1 MFGLLAKHTFAAIIF
16 AVLLEELGIPMP
28 IPTDLL
34 IIIAGV
40 TAPNA
45 LAWLVLWYL
54 LLTAASTLGASGLY
68 AIVRRGGRPLVDRF
82 GRYVHLGPAQL
93 ARAEALL
100 KRSGWVGIAV
110 GRAIPGLRY
119 VTVIACGL
127 LDVPYQRFVTAHIA
141 GSSVYIIFF
150 LLLGKLFGPAI
161 ADYIHL
167 PGLGLHLLWLL
178 ALSVG
183 LPLFM
188 MWCCYRAHAQQSAR
202 NLAVP
207 SYRRG
212 LGALLF
218 ASFTG
223 TTALAAAWATAA
235 TLTSLLG
242 VTRPLNVT
250 NLLARWLLGRGL
262 QATGAYLAIYS
273 GLLLLCVGIG
283 ALYYEFILPRLV
295 PRGTSLPRQ
304 VLGLVLLGIGLVGSF
319 FVPALTT
326 AAPNPVA
333 RWWVAGG
340 PLLLFALGLGI
351 LGYALTTV
359 YSRALAIL
367 VMPSLRRIAPQPTDA
382 IREEN
387 EEPAL
392 TYSGSRADPAMRD

>member
-1 MFGLLAKHTFAAIIF
+1 MFGLLAKHTFVAILF

-40 TAPNA
+40 TAPNS
-45 LAWLVLWYL
+45 LVWLGLTFL
-54 LLTAASTLGASGLY
+54 LLVAASTIGASGLY
-68 AIVRRGGRPLVDRF
+68 AIVRRGGRPLVARF

-100 KRSGWVGIAV
+100 KRGGWGGIAI

-141 GSSVYIIFF
+141 GSSVYIITF
-150 LLLGKLFGPAI
+150 LLLGKLFGPTI

-188 MWCCYRAHAQQSAR
+188 IWCCYRAHAQQNAR
-202 NLAVP
+202 DLVVP

-212 LGALLF
+212 LGALLL
-218 ASFTG
+218 ASFAG
-223 TTALAAAWATAA
+223 TTALSAAWATAA

-242 VTRPLNVT
+242 ITRPLNVT

-283 ALYYEFILPRLV
+283 ALYYELILPRLT
-295 PRGTSLPRQ
+295 PHGTSLPRQ

-319 FVPALTT
+319 LVLALTT
-326 AAPNPVA
+326 GMPNPVV
-333 RWWVAGG
+333 RWWIAGG

-367 VMPSLRRIAPQPTDA
+367 VMPSLRRIVPPTDDTIGA
-382 IREEN
+382 EDEDL
-387 EEPAL
+387 AL
-392 TYSGSRADPAMRD
+392 TYAGGPSDRAMRN

>member
-1 MFGLLAKHTFAAIIF
+1 MFDLLAKHTFVAILF

-40 TAPNA
+40 AAPNS
-45 LAWLVLWYL
+45 LGWLSLSFML
-54 LLTAASTLGASGLY
+54 LIAASTIGASGLY

-82 GRYVHLGPAQL
+82 GRYVHLGPTQL

-100 KRSGWVGIAV
+100 KRGGWGGIAI

-127 LDVPYQRFVTAHIA
+127 LDVPYRHFVTAHIA
-141 GSSVYIIFF
+141 GSSVYIIAF

-167 PGLGLHLLWLL
+167 PGLGLHLLWLV

-183 LPLFM
+183 LPLFTI
-188 MWCCYRAHAQQSAR
+188 WCCYRAHAQQSAR

-218 ASFTG
+218 ASFAG
-223 TTALAAAWATAA
+223 TTALAATWATAA

-242 VTRPLNVT
+242 VTRPLNVA
-250 NLLARWLLGRGL
+250 NLLARWLLGRGMH
-262 QATGAYLAIYS
+262 ATGANLAIYS
-273 GLLLLCVGIG
+273 GLLLLCVGVG
-283 ALYYEFILPRLV
+283 TLYYEFILPRLM
-295 PRGTSLPRQ
+295 PHGTSLPRQ
-304 VLGLVLLGIGLVGSF
+304 VLGLVVLGSGLVGSF
-319 FVPALTT
+319 LVPALTT
-326 AAPNPVA
+326 GIPNPVV
-333 RWWVAGG
+333 RWWTAGG
-340 PLLLFALGLGI
+340 PLLLFAIGLGI

-367 VMPSLRRIAPQPTDA
+367 VMPSLRRIAPQPANA
-382 IREEN
+382 IGKADEV
-387 EEPAL
+387 PTLA
-392 TYSGSRADPAMRD
+392 YSGSRSDSVLRD